1 MIKTRLSLF
10 MVLLSLLVFPGT
22 AKAASSQWH
31 DLGGGK
37 ARLLAHKDPATNMI
51 EGVIE
56 VKLEPGWKTYWRS
69 PGDSGIPPEFDF
81 SGSDYLGLTDV
92 KFPTPQ
98 WINLEDTAFFGYRDT
113 VSFVFSA
120 RAEDDAAS
128 INLEMLIGVCEEIC
142 IPATAS
148 LSVSADDLNSSDPR
162 LAVDMAV
169 AKAKLPQP
177 AEALESQIRF
187 SVEGDAIKAM
197 MTEIG
202 LGGSGHI
209 VISTGVIS
217 TGSQWVSDPVA
228 IAVDVSGD
236 GTAALKLP
244 PAISVQSPSP
254 LEWEYTL
261 IVQSGD
267 DHKVQAAFDGS
278 FVTASGQVQGQ

>member
-202 LGGSGHI
+202 LGGSGHL

-228 IAVDVSGD
+228 IALDVSGD